1 MTVNSVLDI
10 KEYEMVDT
18 NIERKSKKKPRK
30 KYHQLSLQDGL
41 EIYETLVEGKKRIT
55 VAQIIADYK
64 VSKGSAEKF
73 LRELNKKKKKAKDDD
88 SIENDLFPKSVK
100 DVARA
105 VLYKNGY
112 VVV

>member
-1 MTVNSVLDI
+1 MAEKDI
-10 KEYEMVDT
+10 E
-18 NIERKSKKKPRK
+18 KKDKKRIRK
-30 KYHQLSLQDGL
+30 KYHQLSLQDGI
-41 EIYETLVEGKKRIT
+41 EIYEKLVEGKKRIT
-55 VAQIIADYK
+55 VTQIITDYK

-73 LRELNKKKKKAKDDD
+73 LRELNKMKKKAKDDD

-100 DVARA
+100 DVAKA

>member
-1 MTVNSVLDI
+1 MAEKDI
-10 KEYEMVDT
+10 E
-18 NIERKSKKKPRK
+18 KKDKKRIRK
-30 KYHQLSLQDGL
+30 KYHQLSLQEGL
-41 EIYETLVEGKKRIT
+41 EIYGKLVEGKKRIT
-55 VAQIIADYK
+55 VPQIITDYK

>member
-1 MTVNSVLDI
+1 MAEKNT
-10 KEYEMVDT
+10 
-18 NIERKSKKKPRK
+18 SKKVRK
-30 KYHQLSLQDGL
+30 RRRNRYHQLSLQEGL
-41 EIYETLVEGKKRIT
+41 EIYEKLVEGKKRIS
-55 VAQIIADYK
+55 VEQIIAEYK

-88 SIENDLFPKSVK
+88 FIENDLFPKSVR

>member
-1 MTVNSVLDI
+1 
-10 KEYEMVDT
+10 MVEK
-18 NIERKSKKKPRK
+18 NIEKKEKKRTRK
-30 KYHQLSLQDGL
+30 KYRQLSLQDGL
-41 EIYETLVEGKKRIT
+41 EIYDMLVEGKKRIT

-73 LRELNKKKKKAKDDD
+73 LRELNKKKKKATDDD
-88 SIENDLFPKSVK
+88 AIENDLFPKSVK

-112 VVV
+112 IVV

>member
-1 MTVNSVLDI
+1 MVEKDI
-10 KEYEMVDT
+10 E
-18 NIERKSKKKPRK
+18 KKGKKRTRK
-30 KYHQLSLQDGL
+30 KYNQLSLQDGV
-41 EIYETLVEGKKRIT
+41 EIYEKLVEGKKRIT
-55 VAQIIADYK
+55 VAQIITDYK

-73 LRELNKKKKKAKDDD
+73 MRELNKKKKKAKDDD

>member
-1 MTVNSVLDI
+1 
-10 KEYEMVDT
+10 MVEK
-18 NIERKSKKKPRK
+18 NINKKDK
-30 KYHQLSLQDGL
+30 KRTKKRYHQLSLQEGL
-41 EIYETLVEGKKRIT
+41 EIYEKLVEGKKRVT
-55 VAQIIADYK
+55 VAQIIVDYK

-88 SIENDLFPKSVK
+88 FIENDLFPKSVK

>member
-1 MTVNSVLDI
+1 MPE
-10 KEYEMVDT
+10 KE
-18 NIERKSKKKPRK
+18 IEKKGKKRIRK
-30 KYHQLSLQDGL
+30 KYNQLSLQNGL

-73 LRELNKKKKKAKDDD
+73 LRELNKKKKKARDDD